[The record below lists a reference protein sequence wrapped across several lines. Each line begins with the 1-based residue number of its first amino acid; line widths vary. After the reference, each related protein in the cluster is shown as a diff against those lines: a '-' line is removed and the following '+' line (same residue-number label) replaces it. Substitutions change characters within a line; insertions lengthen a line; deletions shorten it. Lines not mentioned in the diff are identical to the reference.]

1 VRFGDWEVKERQ
13 LILGKGGRGCD
24 VMSVEMLE
32 GLVIILMKTNY
43 QVKYELGVIYKEKLT
58 NKV

>member
-1 VRFGDWEVKERQ
+1 LGEVWG
-13 LILGKGGRGCD
+13 LGSEGEAVNIGKRRG